1 MNLPGRSPGSA
12 RITENGKEQRR
23 SAMTLK
29 DVMTPG
35 VEVIAPEATLQQAAA
50 KMRRLNI
57 GPLPVCDGDQL
68 VGMLTDRDIT
78 VRAVA
83 EGCDPTTTTV
93 REAMTPDIAYCF
105 EDQAIADAVQM
116 MERYQIRRL
125 PILSRAKRLV
135 GMVSLGDLAVSSGNE
150 TQVGETLKQVSEPA
164 EPRR

>member
-1 MNLPGRSPGSA
+1 MKL
-12 RITENGKEQRR
+12 KE
-23 SAMTLK
+23 
-29 DVMTPG
+29 VMTPG

-83 EGCDPTTTTV
+83 EGCDPTSTTV

-105 EDQAIADAVQM
+105 DDQAIDDAIQM
-116 MERYQIRRL
+116 MEQYQIRRL
-125 PILSRAKRLV
+125 PILDRDKRLV
-135 GMVSLGDLAVSSGNE
+135 GMVSLGDLAVSSGDQQ
-150 TQVGETLKQVSEPA
+150 QVGETLKQVSEPA

>member
-1 MNLPGRSPGSA
+1 MKL
-12 RITENGKEQRR
+12 KE
-23 SAMTLK
+23 
-29 DVMTPG
+29 VMTPG

-83 EGCDPTTTTV
+83 EGCDPTSTTV

-105 EDQAIADAVQM
+105 DDQAIEDAIQM
-116 MERYQIRRL
+116 MEQYQIRRL
-125 PILSRAKRLV
+125 PILDRDKRLV
-135 GMVSLGDLAVSSGNE
+135 GMVSLGDLAVSSGDQQ
-150 TQVGETLKQVSEPA
+150 QVGETLKQVSEPA

>member
-1 MNLPGRSPGSA
+1 
-12 RITENGKEQRR
+12 
-23 SAMTLK
+23 MTLK
-29 DVMTPG
+29 DVMTPD

-93 REAMTPDIAYCF
+93 REAMTPDLAYCF
-105 EDQAIADAVQM
+105 EDQTLEDAIQM

-125 PILSRAKRLV
+125 PILSHAKRLV

>member
-1 MNLPGRSPGSA
+1 MKL
-12 RITENGKEQRR
+12 KE
-23 SAMTLK
+23 
-29 DVMTPG
+29 VMTPG

-57 GPLPVCDGDQL
+57 GPLPVCDGNQL

-83 EGCDPTTTTV
+83 EGCDPTSTTV

-105 EDQAIADAVQM
+105 DDQAIGDAIRT

-125 PILSRAKRLV
+125 PILDRDKRLV
-135 GMVSLGDLAVSSGNE
+135 GMVSLGDLAVSSGDQQ
-150 TQVGETLKQVSEPA
+150 QVGETLKQVSEPA

>member
-1 MNLPGRSPGSA
+1 
-12 RITENGKEQRR
+12 
-23 SAMTLK
+23 MTLK
-29 DVMTPG
+29 DVMTPD

-78 VRAVA
+78 VRAMA

-93 REAMTPDIAYCF
+93 REAMPPDLAYCF
-105 EDQAIADAVQM
+105 EDQTLEDAVQI
-116 MERYQIRRL
+116 MEQYQIRRL

-135 GMVSLGDLAVSSGNE
+135 GMVSLGDVAVSSGNE
-150 TQVGETLKQVSEPA
+150 TRVGETLKPILAPV

>member
-12 RITENGKEQRR
+12 RITENEQRR

-105 EDQAIADAVQM
+105 EDQPIEDAVQM

>member
-1 MNLPGRSPGSA
+1 
-12 RITENGKEQRR
+12 
-23 SAMTLK
+23 MTLK

-83 EGCDPTTTTV
+83 EGCDPTMTTV
-93 REAMTPDIAYCF
+93 REAMTPDLAYCF
-105 EDQAIADAVQM
+105 E
-116 MERYQIRRL
+116 
-125 PILSRAKRLV
+125 
-135 GMVSLGDLAVSSGNE
+135 
-150 TQVGETLKQVSEPA
+150 
-164 EPRR
+164 

>member
-1 MNLPGRSPGSA
+1 
-12 RITENGKEQRR
+12 
-23 SAMTLK
+23 MTLK

-78 VRAVA
+78 VRAVV

-93 REAMTPDIAYCF
+93 REAMTPDLAYCF
-105 EDQAIADAVQM
+105 EDQSIEDGVQM

-135 GMVSLGDLAVSSGNE
+135 GIVSLGDLAVSSENE
-150 TQVGETLKQVSEPA
+150 TRMGETLKQVSEPA

>member
-1 MNLPGRSPGSA
+1 MKL
-12 RITENGKEQRR
+12 KE
-23 SAMTLK
+23 
-29 DVMTPG
+29 VMTPG

-83 EGCDPTTTTV
+83 EGCDPTSTTV

-105 EDQAIADAVQM
+105 DDQAIEDAIRT

-125 PILSRAKRLV
+125 PILDRDKRLV
-135 GMVSLGDLAVSSGNE
+135 GMVSLGDLAVSSGDQR
-150 TQVGETLKQVSEPA
+150 QVGETLKQVSEPA

>member
-1 MNLPGRSPGSA
+1 MRL
-12 RITENGKEQRR
+12 KE
-23 SAMTLK
+23 
-29 DVMTPG
+29 VMTPG

-83 EGCDPTTTTV
+83 EGCDPTSTTV

-105 EDQAIADAVQM
+105 DDQAIEDAVRT

-125 PILSRAKRLV
+125 PILDRDKRLV
-135 GMVSLGDLAVSSGNE
+135 GMVSLGDLAVSSGDQQ
-150 TQVGETLKQVSEPA
+150 QVGETLKQVSEPA